1 MSTTA
6 SKSKGFIIPARPE
19 SLINITEELRSPE
32 PDSSVICT
40 QIKKDVALFS
50 SVISTVNSAY
60 YGLGQNVTSVE
71 RAVSLLGV
79 KRIFT
84 IVQLAALK
92 NSLSTV
98 GPLER
103 FWDTATEVAT
113 ICTILA
119 KKFSNLNSDD
129 VYTLGM
135 LHDSGVPLL
144 MQAKPEYKDFLRN
157 LNSCNLTQ
165 IHQSELDHYGISHY
179 HLSAKL
185 AEKWNIEKSTI
196 EAIKHQPDHETILT
210 EPADDKEHMRLKL
223 CLLILARDISDIYR
237 HFWRIPDQPSS
248 SINITPALNFLG
260 VSDFDYL
267 DIKEDILHSL
277 TQQE

>member
-1 MSTTA
+1 MPSTS
-6 SKSKGFIIPARPE
+6 SKPTGFIIPARPE
-19 SLINITEELRSPE
+19 SLINITEELRSRDP
-32 PDSSVICT
+32 SSDVICE
-40 QIKKDVALFS
+40 QIKQDVALFS

-60 YGLGQNVTSVE
+60 YGLGQKVTSVE

-79 KRIFT
+79 KRIFN

-98 GPLER
+98 GSLER
-103 FWDTATEVAT
+103 FWDTATEVAR

-119 KKFSNLNSDD
+119 QKFSNLNSDD

-135 LHDSGVPLL
+135 LHDSGIPLM
-144 MQAKPEYKDFLRN
+144 MQAKNEYKDFLRD
-157 LNSCNLTQ
+157 LNSCNLIG
-165 IHQSELDHYGISHY
+165 IHNAELSHYGISHY

-185 AEKWNIEKSTI
+185 AEKWNIEESTI
-196 EAIKHQPDHETILT
+196 DAIKHQPDYETVLT
-210 EPADDKEHMRLKL
+210 EPADHKEHMRLKL
-223 CLLILARDISDIYR
+223 CLLILARDISDVYR
-237 HFWRIPDQPSS
+237 HFWRIPEQGSS

-277 TQQE
+277 NQHE